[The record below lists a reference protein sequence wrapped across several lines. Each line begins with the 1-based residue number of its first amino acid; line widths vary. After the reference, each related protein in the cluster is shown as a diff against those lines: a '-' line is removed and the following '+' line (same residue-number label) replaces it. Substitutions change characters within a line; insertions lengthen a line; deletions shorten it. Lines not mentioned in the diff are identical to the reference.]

1 MAYFIHLLSALKII
15 RQQKSNATATAF
27 VYPFFSLEIT
37 KKNVADEK
45 YGSMGRY

>member
-37 KKNVADEK
+37 KKMSRTK
-45 YGSMGRY
+45 TYGSMGRY